1 MKKYLAIFLIALFAG
16 TGLRAGAQSA
26 DSKPLFSFRG
36 VLFGILKDI
45 GTEATNIISAV
56 HNPFSSNTPVASPA
70 TQTNSGDAFSFAV
83 MGDTQSFKTGNSTG
97 NFQTVVGDIVKD
109 KVDLVFSTGD
119 LTGSCESY
127 TECLKKH
134 NDWKSIAAPLLSK
147 TYAAMG
153 NHDNISNKGVKGWQ
167 DAFNFP
173 TNGPNGYS
181 ELAYSFD
188 FKNSHFVVLDSDS
201 PDLHKINGQQRA
213 WLEKDLATDKKD
225 NTFVFFHEPAFPVS
239 AKVGESLDKNPSDR
253 NALWNIFDKYNVT
266 AVFNGHEH
274 IVSRRKI
281 DSSVLPGTKN
291 AIYQFV
297 FGSTESFDHDLPD
310 PGTVEYANRGQGRFG
325 VVNVKG
331 KEITVRT
338 MSAGNQE
345 LDSFT
350 FTK

>member
-1 MKKYLAIFLIALFAG
+1 MKKSLVIFAIMLLAG
-16 TGLRAGAQSA
+16 TGLSAGAQSA
-26 DSKPLFSFRG
+26 DSRPLLSFRG

-56 HNPFSSNTPVASPA
+56 HNPFSLNATSVSPA
-70 TQTNSGDAFSFAV
+70 AQTNSGDAFSFAV
-83 MGDTQSFKTGNSTG
+83 MGDTQSFSAGNPNG
-97 NFQTVVGDIVKD
+97 NFQTVVKDITKD
-109 KVDLVFSTGD
+109 NVDLVFSTGD

-134 NDWKSIAAPLLSK
+134 NDWKSVDAPLLSK

-153 NHDNISNKGVKGWQ
+153 NHDNIEDKGGKAWQ

-173 TNGPNGYS
+173 ANGPSGFS

-201 PDLHKINGQQRA
+201 PDMHEINGEQRA
-213 WLEKDLATDKKD
+213 WLEKDLAASKKD
-225 NTFVFFHEPAFPVS
+225 DTFVFFHEPAFPVS
-239 AKVGESLDKNPSDR
+239 SKVGESLDKNPSDR

-281 DSSVLPGTKN
+281 DSSVLPGVKN

-297 FGSTESFDHDLPD
+297 FGSTDSFDHDLPD
-310 PGTVEYANRGQGRFG
+310 PSAVEYANRGQGRFG
-325 VVNVKG
+325 IVSVKG
-331 KEITVRT
+331 KEITVKT
-338 MSAGNQE
+338 MSADNQE

-350 FTK
+350 FAK